1 MGKTYKP
8 TWRTFFELGKEDF
21 YRSNY
26 SSAFRY
32 FNNALLS
39 DLRNANN
46 YCLIYMYCAALNY
59 YLGDDN
65 HMLSIN
71 YFRHGLMEDNSTN
84 RLPLW
89 LLINYLE
96 CFQKIWQLI

>member
-96 CFQKIWQLI
+96 CMSL